1 MTMNPLYTLG
11 VLALWT
17 VGPIIKKQVLFV
29 LEPPVYTVAHVVL
42 GALVAGVAALHAQ
55 VRHKDPVPPH
65 VVALLLLGACVSV
78 TTSVL
83 LASLLKE
90 ENNPGKVMAVL
101 NAGSN
106 LVTYLAGA
114 LLYSQVTLLHTAGA
128 ALIAVGIYLISI

>member
-11 VLALWT
+11 VLAMWT

-29 LEPPVYTVAHVVL
+29 LEPPVYAVAHVVL
-42 GALVAGVAALHAQ
+42 GALVACVAAVHAQ

-83 LASLLKE
+83 LA
-90 ENNPGKVMAVL
+90 GT
-101 NAGSN
+101 G
-106 LVTYLAGA
+106 T
-114 LLYSQVTLLHTAGA
+114 TL
-128 ALIAVGIYLISI
+128 AVGFMKSNGMSMPRFRVREFAAAQSTSSRVSARL